1 MRRNTR
7 SFTRQVGGRH
17 DMRAKLNIWAR
28 ATRYCV
34 AIAALFA
41 LAAPAF
47 AQETTGAIRGRIADA
62 QGLPV
67 PGASVTVT
75 GPQGAKSATTDAEG
89 RFAVPF
95 LTPGLYTVRG
105 ELQGFKAVEQKSIT
119 VSLGQSVDLSLKME
133 VGGLTETVQVTG
145 SSPLINT
152 ASTTTGAVL
161 SSEMFSQVPVGRRVS
176 DTLYMAPGVSTGGSV
191 GSANPSISGGSG
203 LENQY
208 VIDGVNVTNTGY
220 GALGSYSIV
229 FGSLGNATPFDFVKE
244 VQVKTGGYE
253 AEFGQSTGG
262 VVNVVTKRGSNDVR
276 GSLFGYARPTKTEG
290 NWTQTTSPNGTIN
303 TEGTRVSDAG
313 AEVGGPIWKDRLFF
327 FGAIDPQWDTRTSL
341 VPTTPAGQYPLLS
354 QFPNGADRNR
364 RSLAYSAKATFQLSS
379 AHRFDASFFGDPSSG
394 EMGPQRGSALL
405 KPNTAGFSSIDYGGH
420 NQTVRYDG
428 VISNNFLLEAFYAR
442 ALNRIIENPSVNQWS
457 VTDLTGP
464 SSTVSGG
471 IGFYEQGN
479 RSLNNQFSAKATS
492 VLGAH
497 QIRYGAEYDRVDY
510 SNINQYSG
518 PTFLAPNGQQT
529 ATGATISIINDI
541 NLGRVF
547 RVTRANFNVARS
559 TKQDY
564 VDFFVQD
571 TWKLNRLTINP
582 GVRYD
587 QEKLAGQIIDDFS
600 LKNNWAPRIG
610 ATYDLTGTGRSKLYG
625 NFGLFYSRVPN
636 DLAARALSSDNG
648 LSRADYFDAALTR
661 PIPNGTPTQTTASAT
676 PITNHF
682 VLAGVGADTI
692 DPDAKLSYVR
702 EFVFGCEHEVMPNTT
717 AGVRY
722 INRRIPRVLEDV
734 ANCPMSAYE
743 FSAATASVCGTVEYI
758 LTNPSSATPV
768 NPALL
773 AIAPQY
779 GAVKFDDP
787 VHKYDAVEFTLNRR
801 MANNW
806 SMIASYR
813 WSRLRGNFE
822 GFYREDNGQS
832 DPGISSLYDFPT
844 NDPTYAPFYGA
855 GNGDIRFLGDTNGIL
870 PLDRPHQGKVFGN
883 YLFPWG
889 LNLGVGLNI
898 SSGKPLTPMDPNPN
912 YASGGEIPDAPRG
925 SGIQTADGFK
935 SRTPV
940 QSQVDFQAAYHLRLG
955 GRNRIALM
963 ADVFN
968 LFNQQTTLDYDNWT
982 AVTFGAPRN
991 ANFGLPT
998 SSLFAGNPPQF
1009 QTPRQVRFGIR
1020 YEF

>member
-1 MRRNTR
+1 MGCNLKR
-7 SFTRQVGGRH
+7 
-17 DMRAKLNIWAR
+17 WAR
-28 ATRYCV
+28 TAAYCLAMLAV
-34 AIAALFA
+34 FA
-41 LAAPAF
+41 LATPVF
-47 AQETTGAIRGRIADA
+47 AQETTGTIRGRVVDA
-62 QGLPV
+62 QGLAV

-75 GPQGAKSATTDAEG
+75 GVQGVKSATTDAEG
-89 RFAVPF
+89 RFSVPF
-95 LTPGLYTVRG
+95 LTPGVYTVRG
-105 ELQGFKAVEQKSIT
+105 ELQGFKAVEHRNVT
-119 VSLGQSVDLSLKME
+119 VSLGQAVDLPLRMD
-133 VGGLTETVQVTG
+133 VGGVTETVQVTG
-145 SSPLINT
+145 SAPIIDPT
-152 ASTTTGAVL
+152 STTTGAVL
-161 SSEMFSQVPVGRRVS
+161 SSEMFTQVPVGRRLS
-176 DTLYMAPGVSTGGSV
+176 DTLYMAPGVSTGGSI

-208 VIDGVNVTNTGY
+208 VVDGVNVTNQGY

-262 VVNVVTKRGSNDVR
+262 VVNVVTKSGSNDLR

-290 NWTQTTSPNGTIN
+290 NWTQATSPNGTIN
-303 TEGTRVSDAG
+303 TLNTHVNDAG

-341 VPTTPAGQYPLLS
+341 VPTTPAGVYPLIS

-364 RSLAYSAKATFQLSS
+364 RSLAYSAKATWQLST
-379 AHRFDASFFGDPSSG
+379 AHRIDASFFGDPSSG
-394 EMGPQRGSALL
+394 DNGPQRGSALL

-428 VISNNFLLEAFYAR
+428 VVSSNFLLEAFYAR
-442 ALNRIIENPSVNQWS
+442 ALNRIIETPSVNDWS
-457 VTDLTGP
+457 VTDLTGAA
-464 SSTVSGG
+464 SRVSGG
-471 IGFYEQGN
+471 IGFFEQGN
-479 RSLNNQFSAKATS
+479 RSLNNQFSVKATNIF
-492 VLGAH
+492 GGH
-497 QIRYGAEYDRVDY
+497 QVKYGVEYDKVDY
-510 SNINQYSG
+510 SNINNYTG
-518 PTFLAPNGQQT
+518 PTFTAPNGQQT
-529 ATGATISIINDI
+529 ATGASISILNDV
-541 NLGRVF
+541 NLGRIF
-547 RVTRANFNVARS
+547 RVTRANFNLARS
-559 TKQDY
+559 TVQHY

-571 TWKLNRLTINP
+571 TWRLNRLTINP
-582 GVRYD
+582 GLRYD
-587 QEKLAGQIIDDFS
+587 QERLSGEIIDNFE

-610 ATYDLTGTGRSKLYG
+610 ATYDLTGDAKTKVFG

-648 LSRADYFDAALTR
+648 VSRADYFDANLTR
-661 PIPNGTPTQTTASAT
+661 PIPNGTVTQTTATAT
-676 PITNHF
+676 PVTNHF
-682 VLAGVGADTI
+682 ALLGVSADVI
-692 DPDAKLSYVR
+692 DPNAKLSYVR
-702 EFVFGCEHEVMPNTT
+702 EFVFGVEREVMPNTT

-734 ANCPMSAYE
+734 ANCPMAAYE
-743 FSAATASVCGTVEYI
+743 ASAVTTAACGTVEYI
-758 LTNPSSATPV
+758 LTNPNSSTPI

-773 AIAPQY
+773 AVAPQF
-779 GAVKFDDP
+779 GSVKFDDP

-806 SMIASYR
+806 SMMASYR

-844 NDPTYAPFYGA
+844 NDPTYSSFYGA
-855 GNGDIRFLGDTNGIL
+855 GTGDIRFLGDANGIL

-883 YLFPWG
+883 YLFPF
-889 LNLGVGLNI
+889 GLNI
-898 SSGKPLTPMDPNPN
+898 GIGLNVSSGKPLTPLDPNPYYTN
-912 YASGGEIPDAPRG
+912 GGEIPDAPRG
-925 SGIQTADGFK
+925 SGIQTVDGFK
-935 SRTPV
+935 TRTPI
-940 QSQVDFQAAYHLRLG
+940 QSQVDFQAAYHVKLG

-963 ADVFN
+963 ADIFN

-982 AVTFGAPRN
+982 AVDFGGSPN
-991 ANFGLPT
+991 ANFGLPV

-1009 QTPRQVRFGIR
+1009 QTPRQIRFGIR